1 MKYSTVKIFLV
12 LVLLSVS
19 FSYAQQT
26 VTYFSAKSDGGN
38 VRVDWTSS
46 NESDVNHYSLQRKS
60 PGTSY
65 IEIASIQPKGNNSS
79 YTYEDQSLYKAQ
91 DVLFTYILVTINR
104 TKSNE
109 STSAV
114 SVSPN
119 ISGIKR
125 TWGSI
130 KAMFR

>member
-1 MKYSTVKIFLV
+1 MKYLTVKIFLV
-12 LVLLSVS
+12 LLLLSVAC
-19 FSYAQQT
+19 SYAQQT
-26 VTYFSAKSDGGN
+26 VTYFTAKSDGGN
-38 VRVDWTSS
+38 VKVEWASA

-60 PGTSY
+60 PGTSF
-65 IEIASIQPKGNNSS
+65 IEIASIPPKGNNSY

-91 DVLFTYILVTINR
+91 DVLFTYILVTIN
-104 TKSNE
+104 KSRANE
-109 STSAV
+109 STSSV

>member
-1 MKYSTVKIFLV
+1 MKYLTVKIFLV
-12 LVLLSVS
+12 LLLLSVAS
-19 FSYAQQT
+19 SYAQQT
-26 VTYFSAKSDGGN
+26 VTYFTAKSDGGN
-38 VRVDWTSS
+38 VKVEWTSA

-60 PGTSY
+60 PGTSF
-65 IEIASIQPKGNNSS
+65 IEIASISPKGNNSY

-91 DVLFTYILVTINR
+91 DVLFTYILVTIN
-104 TKSNE
+104 KSKPNE
-109 STSAV
+109 STAAV